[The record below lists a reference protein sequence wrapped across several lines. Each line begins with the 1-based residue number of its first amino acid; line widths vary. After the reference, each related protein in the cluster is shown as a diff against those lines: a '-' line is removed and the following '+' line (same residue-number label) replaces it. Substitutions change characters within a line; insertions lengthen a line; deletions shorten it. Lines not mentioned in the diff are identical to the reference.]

1 MNLNE
6 SVIGID
12 EKAIFDLRSLY
23 RRYGYT
29 QYKMSKFEEYD
40 FYVRNKDFL
49 TSDRVITFTDTN
61 GKLMALKPDV
71 TFSIIKNTTD
81 TNGYVQKVYY
91 NENVYRVSKGT
102 NGFREIIQTGL
113 ECIGDTDLY
122 NICEV
127 LMLAAKS
134 LGIISNNYILDIS
147 HMGFIE
153 GLLDGVDITAAEKEA
168 ILKCLGEKNAHEIE
182 IILKDKG
189 SNISSLTK
197 AYGKA
202 DDVIEK
208 LKSLSVNE
216 KTEAALNE
224 LLAISKSFK
233 ENKMYEN
240 IRLDFSV
247 INNMNYY
254 NGLVFQGFID
264 KIPTGVL
271 SGGQYDKLMHKM
283 GKKAGAIGFAVYL
296 DYLQRFNVRSREY
309 DVDAL
314 IIYDEKTDIELINKT
329 VSELTKKGEIAM
341 AQKSAPQNI
350 KYRRIISLREAGK

>member
-6 SVIGID
+6 SVIRID

-23 RRYGYT
+23 RKYGYT

-81 TNGYVQKVYY
+81 IKGYVQKVYY

-102 NGFREIIQTGL
+102 NGFREIMQTGL

-127 LMLAAKS
+127 LQLATKS
-134 LGIISNNYILDIS
+134 LDIISNNYILDIS

-153 GLLDGVDITAAEKEA
+153 GLLDEINITAEEKEA
-168 ILKCLGEKNAHEIE
+168 VLKCLCEKNAHEIDN
-182 IILKDKG
+182 ILKDKG
-189 SNISSLTK
+189 SKISSLTK

-208 LKSLSVNE
+208 LKALSINE
-216 KTEAALNE
+216 KTETALYE
-224 LLAISKSFK
+224 LQAISKSFK

-247 INNMNYY
+247 INNMKYY
-254 NGLVFQGFID
+254 DGIVFQGFID

-296 DYLQRFNVRSREY
+296 DYLQRFNINSREY
-309 DVDAL
+309 DIDTL

-329 VSELTKKGEIAM
+329 VRELTKKGEIVM

-350 KYRRIISLREAGK
+350 KYRQILSLQEAEK